1 MFDVLN
7 ALGSVIN
14 PVAITLADG
23 ASGTD
28 WSALAGYGA
37 DIVKDIKDIVPT
49 AIGVAVPILGLRKA
63 ISFFTGLIRSA

>member
-14 PVAITLADG
+14 PVVLTIADG
-23 ASGTD
+23 GTD

>member
-14 PVAITLADG
+14 PVVLTIAD
-23 ASGTD
+23 GTD

-37 DIVKDIKDIVPT
+37 DIVEDIKDIVPT